1 MSARAINLPE
11 NPSITPMEPSG
22 ARKIQLQDKDISSFR
37 SLISAPLKGLLKE
50 LPSISKMADPISWL
64 MPKSSLEEFYEKQVE
79 EILPTKEEFAEKS
92 LERFGKALPY
102 GALGGIPGIVGAGAS
117 ALAGQTAEE
126 LGASSLAQTAIEMAA
141 LSAPSLSRKI
151 IPSNAQ
157 QKSILELGRKF
168 GMSEEQLAPLMP
180 DAKKIRAFGKFAST
194 GEGTVKK
201 LKETKTG
208 VSNIYDTLSASP
220 EAKKFLDQKN
230 LHQFS
235 HEMNALGKK
244 MPHAVRSQL
253 KNDAADLVSS
263 SLQKGGVSG
272 EDLMNFYKDVSSR
285 YNVGRSELELFKGP
299 IKKAI
304 SSLDPELGKNFET
317 VNQMWAKQSKIAS
330 KLKPGQFEKLINLG
344 EAAAIATS
352 LATGNPSIA
361 IKVLGLSAYRNLS
374 RELLINPRLQ
384 NLLKQS
390 QHAIEKNKIPLL
402 KKTGEEFL
410 KFKSEED

>member
-1 MSARAINLPE
+1 
-11 NPSITPMEPSG
+11 
-22 ARKIQLQDKDISSFR
+22 
-37 SLISAPLKGLLKE
+37 
-50 LPSISKMADPISWL
+50 
-64 MPKSSLEEFYEKQVE
+64 
-79 EILPTKEEFAEKS
+79 
-92 LERFGKALPY
+92 
-102 GALGGIPGIVGAGAS
+102 
-117 ALAGQTAEE
+117 
-126 LGASSLAQTAIEMAA
+126 
-141 LSAPSLSRKI
+141 
-151 IPSNAQ
+151 
-157 QKSILELGRKF
+157 
-168 GMSEEQLAPLMP
+168 
-180 DAKKIRAFGKFAST
+180 
-194 GEGTVKK
+194 
-201 LKETKTG
+201 
-208 VSNIYDTLSASP
+208 
-220 EAKKFLDQKN
+220 
-230 LHQFS
+230 
-235 HEMNALGKK
+235 MNALGKK